1 MTITMR
7 RAAGPL
13 VMALVCSSLLVS
25 PGRVAAAQTISST
38 PDRPVVTSAPLAIA
52 RDAPR
57 ALVRFSTSSTSEA
70 RAAALARAG
79 AVIDEELPAL
89 RTVRVTLPLTAGD
102 ESGLAVLRLARD
114 PAVASAQLDSTV
126 AIDFTPNDALY
137 LTDPTFGLGQWG
149 LRAARVDLSW
159 EVARGSA
166 AVTVA
171 VIDTGIDAAHPD
183 LAGVALPGAA
193 FVSAPDPSCDP
204 ASTGSPVD
212 DNGHGTHVA
221 GIIAAQAGNGIG
233 VAGAAFGVRVLP
245 VKALDCTGSG
255 LLSDV
260 ARGIVW
266 ATDHGARVINISLG
280 SSEDVFV
287 LHDAVRYAVAHDVLV
302 VAAAGNCGMPS
313 VRCPV
318 LNAPQYPGAYPET
331 LAVAATDPDD
341 EHPSFSNVSPYVGI
355 SAPGVTIWST
365 IPTYPTTLS
374 RTLPANPGYAAFS
387 GSSQAAPLVAA
398 VAALVIS
405 HEPALTAAAVADRLK
420 RSADDLGPLGPDPVF
435 GAGRVN
441 ALRAV
446 TADLRPTYGANY
458 DMRPL
463 PLSTSTGAVI
473 DTTVTLT
480 NTSTVAWRAGGA
492 HPVRLAY
499 HWSDVAGRTVVWDGA
514 RTTLPAD
521 LAPGATVTLR
531 ALIAPPSVFGAYVL
545 QVDLVREGLFWFS
558 AANVVPLSRTVYVAG
573 AYAARYAPAPDS
585 VAAFR
590 AGAPTIS
597 VGLTNTG
604 TATWYASGPNPVRL
618 AYHLLRSDGSMSV
631 WDGDRAAIPADVAPG
646 GSVTVPI
653 AVAAPPGGGAYLI
666 WFDLVV
672 EGVTWFSTQN
682 LTGDDAVVGISASSP
697 VP

>member
-1 MTITMR
+1 MR
-7 RAAGPL
+7 RAVGPL
-13 VMALVCSSLLVS
+13 VLVLVCSSLLGS
-25 PGRVAAAQTISST
+25 PGRIAAAQTIGSA
-38 PDRPVVTSAPLAIA
+38 PDRPVVPPAALAVA

-57 ALVRFSTSSTSEA
+57 ALVRFRASSAPEA
-70 RAAALARAG
+70 RVAALARVG
-79 AVIDEELPAL
+79 AVIDEDLPAL
-89 RTVRVTLPLTAGD
+89 DAVRVTLPLTAGD

-114 PAVASAQLDSTV
+114 PAVASAQLDAAAAV
-126 AIDFTPNDALY
+126 DFTPNDDLY

-149 LRAARVDLSW
+149 LRATQVDRSW
-159 EVARGSA
+159 DVARGSA

-193 FVSAPDPSCDP
+193 FVSAPDPLCDP
-204 ASTGSPVD
+204 ASAGSPVD

-221 GIIAAQAGNGIG
+221 GIIAAKAGNGIG

-260 ARGIVW
+260 AQGIVW
-266 ATDHGARVINISLG
+266 ATDHGARIINISLG
-280 SSEDVFV
+280 SSADVFV
-287 LHDAVRYAVAHDVLV
+287 LHDAVRYAVAHGVLV
-302 VAAAGNCGMPS
+302 VGAAGNCGTPS

-331 LAVAATDPDD
+331 LAVAATDPAD

-355 SAPGVTIWST
+355 SAPGLTIWST

-387 GSSQAAPLVAA
+387 GTSQAAPLVAA
-398 VAALVIS
+398 IAALVLG
-405 HEPALTAAAVADRLK
+405 HEPGLTVAAVTDRLK
-420 RSADDLGPLGPDPVF
+420 RSADDLGVPGPDPVF

-446 TADLRPTYGANY
+446 TGDFRPTYGANY
-458 DMRPL
+458 DIGPV

-473 DTTVTLT
+473 DASVTLT

-492 HPVRLAY
+492 NPVRLAY
-499 HWSDVAGRTVVWDGA
+499 HWFDLSGRTVIWDGA

-521 LAPGATVTLR
+521 LPAGGTVTLR
-531 ALIAPPSVFGAYVL
+531 ELIAPPTVFGAYVL
-545 QVDLVREGLFWFS
+545 QVDLVREGVFWFS
-558 AANVVPLSRTVYVAG
+558 AANVAPAVRTVYVAG

-590 AGAPTIS
+590 AGAPAIS

-604 TATWYASGPNPVRL
+604 AAAWHASGSTPVRL
-618 AYHLLRSDGSMSV
+618 SYHLLRSDGSVSV
-631 WDGDRAAIPADVAPG
+631 WDGERAAIPADVAPG

-653 AVAAPPGGGAYLI
+653 AITAPPGGGAYLI

-682 LTGDDAVVGISASSP
+682 VTAADAVVAIPATSSP
-697 VP
+697 TP

>member
-1 MTITMR
+1 MR

-13 VMALVCSSLLVS
+13 VMVLVCSSILTS
-25 PGRVAAAQTISST
+25 PGRIAAAQSIGSAA
-38 PDRPVVTSAPLAIA
+38 DRPAVTSAPLEVA

-57 ALVRFSTSSTSEA
+57 ALVRFHPSASSGE
-70 RAAALARAG
+70 RAAALARVG
-79 AVIDEELPAL
+79 AVIDQELPELGA
-89 RTVRVTLPLTAGD
+89 VRVTLRGTAGD
-102 ESGLAVLRLARD
+102 ESGLAVLRLGRD
-114 PAVASAQLDSTV
+114 PAIASAQLDSTV
-126 AIDFTPNDALY
+126 SVDFTPDDSLY
-137 LTDPTFGLGQWG
+137 LSDPTFGLGQWG
-149 LRAARVDLSW
+149 LRAAQVDAAW

-171 VIDTGIDAAHPD
+171 VIDTGIDADHPD
-183 LAGVALPGAA
+183 LAGVALPGAT
-193 FVSAPDPSCDP
+193 FVSAPDPVCDP
-204 ASTGSPVD
+204 VAPGSPVD

-221 GIIAAQAGNGIG
+221 GIIAAHAGNGIG

-260 ARGIVW
+260 AQGIVW
-266 ATDHGARVINISLG
+266 ATDQGARVINISLG
-280 SSEDVFV
+280 SSDDVFV
-287 LHDAVRYAVAHDVLV
+287 LHDAVRYAVAHGVLV
-302 VAAAGNCGMPS
+302 VAAAGNCGTPS
-313 VRCPV
+313 VRCPG
-318 LNAPQYPGAYPET
+318 LNAPEYPGAYPET
-331 LAVAATDPDD
+331 LAVAATDPAD

-398 VAALVIS
+398 IAALVLS
-405 HEPALTAAAVADRLK
+405 HEPGLTAAAVADRLK
-420 RSADDLGPLGPDPVF
+420 RSADDLGAPGPDPVF

-446 TADLRPTYGANY
+446 TGDLRPTYGANY
-458 DMRPL
+458 DIQPV

-473 DTTVTLT
+473 DATVTLT
-480 NTSTVAWRAGGA
+480 NTSTVAWRAAGA

-499 HWSDVAGRTVVWDGA
+499 HWSDLDGRMVVWDGA
-514 RTTLPAD
+514 RTALAADVPA
-521 LAPGATVTLR
+521 GATVTLR
-531 ALIAPPSVFGAYVL
+531 ALIAPPTLFGAYVL
-545 QVDLVREGLFWFS
+545 QVDLVREGWFWFS
-558 AANVVPLSRTVYVAG
+558 AANVAPLSRTVYVAG

-585 VAAFR
+585 IAAFR

-604 TATWYASGPNPVRL
+604 AATWHASGPTPVRL
-618 AYHLLRSDGSMSV
+618 AYHLLRSDGSISV
-631 WDGDRAAIPADVAPG
+631 WDGNRAAIPADVAPG

-653 AVAAPPGGGAYLI
+653 AVTPPAGGGAYLI

-672 EGVTWFSTQN
+672 EGATWFSTQN
-682 LTGDDAVVGISASSP
+682 LTAEDAVVAMPAASAP
-697 VP
+697 TP